1 MDHALCSKA
10 MVLFLQFCAGR
21 YLPGQSSSLVIKPYF
36 QPIKAVPFFMPKIC
50 FTLDFDIESGRMNM
64 TN

>member
-10 MVLFLQFCAGR
+10 MVLFFAVLRRQISARPEQLFGNQA
-21 YLPGQSSSLVIKPYF
+21 LFSANQSST
-36 QPIKAVPFFMPKIC
+36 FFMPKIC